1 MTPTETVDVD
11 IYDRARYA
19 DGAPHEVFA
28 HLRRTDPVHWQDMP
42 GQRGYWA
49 LLTHA
54 DVLWASRRHDL
65 FSSEL
70 GGITV
75 EDMDADALAGMR
87 DMLLGMDPPRHR
99 VMRKPLVPSFS
110 KKVIS
115 GLEPM
120 IRDLCRE
127 IFAEVPDGEPVDLV
141 TQVAAHLPTRIV
153 GGMLGL
159 PRSDWEHL
167 HRLAAA
173 AARSVSGDAVDAN
186 LEAIS
191 ELAVH
196 GMEHAARRRAAETTG
211 PPPADLTTLM
221 LHGDFG
227 GKQLTDLDFT
237 LIFVQ
242 LFVAAND
249 TTVGM
254 MSGGLHELLRH
265 PDQLAELR
273 REPGLMGGAVEEILR
288 YANPLHYFRR
298 TALADVELRGRQI
311 RAGDKVALYYTSAN
325 RDETVFDDPQRF
337 DIRRSPNPQISFGFG
352 EHYCLGVHLA
362 RLEGRVFFEELL
374 ATFPRIEQAGPARR
388 TASNFNNGL
397 DALPVLLRRS

>member
-1 MTPTETVDVD
+1 MRDTD

-19 DGAPHEVFA
+19 DGAPHELFA
-28 HLRRTDPVHWQDMP
+28 RLRHEAPVHWQEIP
-42 GQRGYWA
+42 GQAGYWA

-54 DVLWASRRHDL
+54 DVEWASRRHDL
-65 FSSEL
+65 FSSER

-75 EDMDADALAGMR
+75 EDMDADALSGMR
-87 DMLLGMDPPRHR
+87 EMLLGMDPPRHR
-99 VMRKPLVPSFS
+99 TMRKPLVPSFS

-120 IRDLCRE
+120 IRGLCRE
-127 IFAEVPDGEPVDLV
+127 ILSAVPDGEPVDVV
-141 TQVAAHLPTRIV
+141 TEVAAHLPTRIV

-159 PRSDWEHL
+159 PRTDWEHL

-173 AARSVSGDAVDAN
+173 AARSVSGDAPDDGM
-186 LEAIS
+186 EAIS
-191 ELAVH
+191 ELALY
-196 GMEHAARRRAAETTG
+196 GLEHAARRRDAE
-211 PPPADLTTLM
+211 PAEDLTSLM
-221 LHGDFG
+221 LHADFG
-227 GKQLTDLDFT
+227 GKQLSDVDFT
-237 LIFVQ
+237 LLFVQ

-265 PDQLAELR
+265 PDQLADLR
-273 REPGLMGGAVEEILR
+273 RDPALLPDAVEEILR

-298 TALADVELRGRQI
+298 TALEDVVIRDQQI
-311 RAGDKVALYYTSAN
+311 RAGDKVALHYTSAN
-325 RDETVFDDPQRF
+325 RDETVFADPQRF
-337 DIRRSPNPQISFGFG
+337 DIRRSPNRQLSFGFG

-362 RLEGRVFFEELL
+362 RLEGRVFFDELL
-374 ATFPRIEQAGPARR
+374 ATFTQIEQAGPARR

-397 DALPVLLRRS
+397 DALPVVMRRAWA

>member
-1 MTPTETVDVD
+1 MNPAETIDVD
-11 IYDRARYA
+11 IYDRSRYA

-28 HLRRTDPVHWQDMP
+28 HLRRTDPVHWQEMP
-42 GQRGYWA
+42 DQPGYWA

-54 DVLWASRRHDL
+54 DVLFASRRHDL

-75 EDMDADALAGMR
+75 EDMDPDALAGMR

-99 VMRKPLVPSFS
+99 IMRKPLVPSFS

-127 IFAEVPDGEPVDLV
+127 IFASVPDGETVDVV
-141 TQVAAHLPTRIV
+141 TEVAAHLPTRIV

-186 LEAIS
+186 LDAIS
-191 ELAVH
+191 ELALY
-196 GMEHAARRRAAETTG
+196 GLEHAARRRAAEARG
-211 PPPADLTTLM
+211 SLPEDLTTLM

-227 GKQLTDLDFT
+227 GQQLGDLDFT

-265 PDQLAELR
+265 PDQLADLR
-273 REPGLMGGAVEEILR
+273 REPALLASAVEEILR

-298 TALADVELRGRQI
+298 TALADVELHGRQI
-311 RAGDKVALYYTSAN
+311 RKGDKVALVYTSAN
-325 RDETVFDDPQRF
+325 RDETVFEDPQRF
-337 DIRRSPNPQISFGFG
+337 DVRRSPNPQISFGFG

-374 ATFPRIEQAGPARR
+374 ATFPRIERTGPARR

-397 DALPVLLRRS
+397 DALPVLLGRG